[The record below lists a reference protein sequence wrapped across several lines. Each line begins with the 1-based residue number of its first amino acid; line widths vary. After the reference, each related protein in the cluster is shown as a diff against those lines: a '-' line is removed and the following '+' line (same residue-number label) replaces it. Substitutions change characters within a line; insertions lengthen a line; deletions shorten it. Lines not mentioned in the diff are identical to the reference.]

1 MAEEGNNV
9 TGEAGIS
16 QTQHSENFH
25 VGGANTPSLA
35 TPALIMVSGGER
47 MGVRLVT
54 ITIITVILSTENVSV
69 EGEVWRGEAAKK
81 ENKETDGERKT
92 E

>member
-1 MAEEGNNV
+1 
-9 TGEAGIS
+9 
-16 QTQHSENFH
+16 
-25 VGGANTPSLA
+25 
-35 TPALIMVSGGER
+35 MVSGGER
-47 MGVRLVT
+47 TGVRLVT
-54 ITIITVILSTENVSV
+54 ITIITVILSIENVSV